1 MLMIKHHIFFV
12 ILQYQFVTP
21 LTSMVVTLPDN
32 SKAGLSSDTVEKPIA
47 AGDQVIDCGF
57 NLMDSCC

>member
-1 MLMIKHHIFFV
+1 MIKHHIFVV

-21 LTSMVVTLPDN
+21 LTSIVVTLPDN

-47 AGDQVIDCGF
+47 AG
-57 NLMDSCC
+57 N

>member
-47 AGDQVIDCGF
+47 AG
-57 NLMDSCC
+57 N

>member
-1 MLMIKHHIFFV
+1 MIKHHIFVV

-21 LTSMVVTLPDN
+21 LTSMVVTLPNN